1 MTQKADGDSGS
12 FALIPQKQTLQNLF
26 RGLTANRPIS
36 SAGLPFLALLVLSYI
51 WLPTICLWPKWTK
64 SQLQVG
70 SKRLTWVYWD
80 GFRAQKWFSVC
91 EGLWRYYWSTKVIII
106 LLALSTSGDTTGLL
120 YPQLRSHWKLVFPYQ
135 ASATTDMVLSLYH
148 WKWSLAGHALNKL
161 SPEAIFQ
168 RWVWRSCNRTPVGP
182 AWQKWSRN
190 DPGLI

>member
-1 MTQKADGDSGS
+1 MLSEHVTQKADGDSGS

-26 RGLTANRPIS
+26 QGLTANRPIS

-80 GFRAQKWFSVC
+80 GFRAQKWGGGVSWASSSSFLIFS
-91 EGLWRYYWSTKVIII
+91 LWRYYWSTKVIIKF
-106 LLALSTSGDTTGLL
+106 LALSTSGDTTGLL

-135 ASATTDMVLSLYH
+135 ASATTDMVVSLYH
-148 WKWSLAGHALNKL
+148 WKWSLAGHELNKL
-161 SPEAIFQ
+161 SPELSLKIM
-168 RWVWRSCNRTPVGP
+168 
-182 AWQKWSRN
+182 
-190 DPGLI
+190 